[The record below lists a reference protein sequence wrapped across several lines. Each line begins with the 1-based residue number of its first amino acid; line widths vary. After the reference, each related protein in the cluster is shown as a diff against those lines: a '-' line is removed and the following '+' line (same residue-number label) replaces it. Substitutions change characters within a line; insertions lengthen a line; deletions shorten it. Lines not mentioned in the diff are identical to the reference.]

1 MNRPALPR
9 CGIGWRHPHRQALF
23 ESAVA
28 PGFIEVHS
36 ENFFAPGGAA
46 RASLRAAREHHAVSL
61 HGVGLALGSATGI
74 DAEHLRQLGEL
85 VRELQPVRV
94 SDHACFARVAWSNP
108 TVVHAADLLPTP
120 FTREALD
127 VFCDNVQRVQDHL
140 RREIAV
146 ENLSSYLRWRGDEM
160 DEPAFL
166 GELVRRTG
174 CQLLLDINNLL
185 VNALN
190 DQRWDAL
197 DGRSTD
203 PLAAARAWIDRVPAG
218 TVAEFHLAG
227 HTDAGDIVIDDHG
240 SPVPPAVWSLYR
252 HAVQRLGPVPALV
265 EWDTDL
271 PSFDVLMAQALEA
284 DRLAEQALE
293 TLDQSGPLELAA

>member
-23 ESAVA
+23 DSAVE

-36 ENFFAPGGAA
+36 ENHFAPGGAA
-46 RASLRAAREHHAVSL
+46 RATLLAAREHHEVSL

-74 DAEHLRQLGEL
+74 DPTHLRQLGDL
-85 VRELQPVRV
+85 VRAVQPVRV
-94 SDHACFARVAWSNP
+94 SDHASFARAAWSGAAP
-108 TVVHAADLLPTP
+108 VHAADLLPTP

-127 VFCDNVQRVQDHL
+127 VFCANVQRVQDHL

-146 ENLSSYLRWRGDEM
+146 ENLSSYLRWRCDEM

-166 GELVRRTG
+166 CELVRRTG
-174 CQLLLDINNLL
+174 CNLLLDINNLV

-190 DQRWDAL
+190 DQRW
-197 DGRSTD
+197 GMGGD
-203 PLAAARAWIDRVPAG
+203 PAAAARAWIDRLPAG
-218 TVAEFHLAG
+218 IVAEFHLAG

-252 HAVQRLGPVPALV
+252 HAVQRLGPVPALI

-271 PSFDVLMAQALEA
+271 PPFEVLMAQALEA
-284 DRLAEQALE
+284 DRIQQAVLA
-293 TLDQSGPLELAA
+293 PLGQPQPAEVPA

>member
-1 MNRPALPR
+1 MNRPARPR

-23 ESAVA
+23 DSAVA

-36 ENFFAPGGAA
+36 ENYFAPGGAA
-46 RASLRAAREHHAVSL
+46 RTSLRAAREHHAVSL

-74 DAEHLRQLGEL
+74 DAEHLRQLGDLVQEL
-85 VRELQPVRV
+85 EPVRV
-94 SDHACFARVAWSNP
+94 SDHACFARVDLGGH

-127 VFCDNVQRVQDHL
+127 VFCANVQQVQDHL

-174 CQLLLDINNLL
+174 CRLLLDINNLL

-190 DQRWDAL
+190 DQRWNVL
-197 DGRSTD
+197 DDRSTD

-284 DRLAEQALE
+284 DRVAEQALE

>member
-23 ESAVA
+23 DSAVE

-36 ENFFAPGGAA
+36 ENHFAPGGAA
-46 RASLRAAREHHAVSL
+46 RATLLAAREHHEVSL

-74 DAEHLRQLGEL
+74 DPAHLRQLGDL
-85 VRELQPVRV
+85 VRAVQPVRV
-94 SDHACFARVAWSNP
+94 SDHASFARAAWSGAAP
-108 TVVHAADLLPTP
+108 VHAADLLPTP

-127 VFCDNVQRVQDHL
+127 VFCANVQQVQDHL

-146 ENLSSYLRWRGDEM
+146 ENLSSYLRWRCDEM

-166 GELVRRTG
+166 CELVRRTG
-174 CQLLLDINNLL
+174 CTLLLDINNLV

-190 DQRWDAL
+190 DQRW
-197 DGRSTD
+197 GMGGD
-203 PLAAARAWIDRVPAG
+203 PAAAARAWIDRLPAG
-218 TVAEFHLAG
+218 IVAEFHLAG

-252 HAVQRLGPVPALV
+252 HAVQRLGPVPALI

-271 PSFDVLMAQALEA
+271 PPFEVLMAQALEA
-284 DRLAEQALE
+284 DRIQQAVLA
-293 TLDQSGPLELAA
+293 PLGQPQPAEVPA

>member
-23 ESAVA
+23 DSAVE

-36 ENFFAPGGAA
+36 ENHFAPGGAA
-46 RASLRAAREHHAVSL
+46 RATLLAAREHHEVSL

-74 DAEHLRQLGEL
+74 DPAHLRQLGDL
-85 VRELQPVRV
+85 VRAVQPVRV
-94 SDHACFARVAWSNP
+94 SDHASFARAAWSGTAP
-108 TVVHAADLLPTP
+108 VHAADLLPTP

-127 VFCDNVQRVQDHL
+127 VFCANVQQVQDHL

-146 ENLSSYLRWRGDEM
+146 ENLSSYLRWRCDEM

-166 GELVRRTG
+166 CELVRRTG
-174 CQLLLDINNLL
+174 CTLLLDINNLV

-190 DQRWDAL
+190 DQRW
-197 DGRSTD
+197 GMGGD
-203 PLAAARAWIDRVPAG
+203 PAAAARAWIDRLPAG
-218 TVAEFHLAG
+218 IVAEFHLAG

-252 HAVQRLGPVPALV
+252 HAVQRLGPVPALI

-271 PSFDVLMAQALEA
+271 PPFEVLMAQALEA
-284 DRLAEQALE
+284 DRIQQAVLA
-293 TLDQSGPLELAA
+293 PLGQPQPAEVPA

>member
-23 ESAVA
+23 DSAVE

-36 ENFFAPGGAA
+36 ENHFAPGGAA
-46 RASLRAAREHHAVSL
+46 RATLLAAREHHEVSL

-74 DAEHLRQLGEL
+74 DPAHLRQLGDL
-85 VRELQPVRV
+85 VRAVQPVRV
-94 SDHACFARVAWSNP
+94 SDHASFARAAWSGAAP
-108 TVVHAADLLPTP
+108 VHAADLLPTP

-127 VFCDNVQRVQDHL
+127 VFCANVQQVQDHL

-146 ENLSSYLRWRGDEM
+146 ENLSSYLRWRCDEM

-166 GELVRRTG
+166 CELVRRTG
-174 CQLLLDINNLL
+174 CTLLLDINNLV

-190 DQRWDAL
+190 DQRW
-197 DGRSTD
+197 GMGGD
-203 PLAAARAWIDRVPAG
+203 PAAAARAWLDRLPAG
-218 TVAEFHLAG
+218 IVAEFHLAG

-252 HAVQRLGPVPALV
+252 HAVQRLGPVPALI

-271 PSFDVLMAQALEA
+271 PPFEVLMAQALEA
-284 DRLAEQALE
+284 DRIQQAVLA
-293 TLDQSGPLELAA
+293 PLGQPQPAEVPA

>member
-23 ESAVA
+23 DSAVE

-36 ENFFAPGGAA
+36 ENHFAPGGAS
-46 RASLRAAREHHAVSL
+46 RATLLAAREHHEVSL

-74 DAEHLRQLGEL
+74 DPAHLRQLGDL
-85 VRELQPVRV
+85 VRAVQPVRV
-94 SDHACFARVAWSNP
+94 SDHASFARAAWSGAAP
-108 TVVHAADLLPTP
+108 VHAADLLPTP

-127 VFCDNVQRVQDHL
+127 VFCANVQQVQDHL

-146 ENLSSYLRWRGDEM
+146 ENLSSYLRWRCDEM

-166 GELVRRTG
+166 CELVRRTG
-174 CQLLLDINNLL
+174 CTLLLDINNLV

-190 DQRWDAL
+190 DQRW
-197 DGRSTD
+197 GMGGD
-203 PLAAARAWIDRVPAG
+203 PAAAARAWIDRLPAG
-218 TVAEFHLAG
+218 IVAEFHLAG

-252 HAVQRLGPVPALV
+252 HAVQRLGPVPALI

-271 PSFDVLMAQALEA
+271 PPFEVLMAQALEA
-284 DRLAEQALE
+284 DRIQQAVLA
-293 TLDQSGPLELAA
+293 PLGQPQPAEVPA

>member
-23 ESAVA
+23 DSAVE

-36 ENFFAPGGAA
+36 ENHFAPGGAA
-46 RASLRAAREHHAVSL
+46 RATLLAAREHHEVSL

-74 DAEHLRQLGEL
+74 DPSHLRQLGDL
-85 VRELQPVRV
+85 VRAVQPVRV
-94 SDHACFARVAWSNP
+94 SDHASFARAAWSGAAP
-108 TVVHAADLLPTP
+108 VHAADLLPTP

-127 VFCDNVQRVQDHL
+127 VFCANVQRVQDHL

-146 ENLSSYLRWRGDEM
+146 ENLSSYLRWRCDEM

-166 GELVRRTG
+166 CELVRRTG
-174 CQLLLDINNLL
+174 CTLLLDINNLV

-190 DQRWDAL
+190 DQRW
-197 DGRSTD
+197 GMGGD
-203 PLAAARAWIDRVPAG
+203 PAAAARAWIDRLPAG
-218 TVAEFHLAG
+218 IVAEFHLAG

-252 HAVQRLGPVPALV
+252 HAVQRLGPVPALI

-271 PSFDVLMAQALEA
+271 PPFEVLMAQALEA
-284 DRLAEQALE
+284 DRIQQAVLA
-293 TLDQSGPLELAA
+293 PLGQPQPAEVPA

>member
-23 ESAVA
+23 DSAVE

-36 ENFFAPGGAA
+36 ENHFAPGGAA
-46 RASLRAAREHHAVSL
+46 RATLLAAREHHEVSL

-74 DAEHLRQLGEL
+74 DPAHLRQLGDL
-85 VRELQPVRV
+85 VRAVQPVRV
-94 SDHACFARVAWSNP
+94 SDHASFARAAWSGASP
-108 TVVHAADLLPTP
+108 VHAADLLPTP

-127 VFCDNVQRVQDHL
+127 VFCANVQQVQDHL

-146 ENLSSYLRWRGDEM
+146 ENLSSYLRWRCDEM

-166 GELVRRTG
+166 CELVRRTG
-174 CQLLLDINNLL
+174 CTLLLDINNLV

-190 DQRWDAL
+190 DQRW
-197 DGRSTD
+197 GMGGD
-203 PLAAARAWIDRVPAG
+203 PAAAARAWIDRLPAG
-218 TVAEFHLAG
+218 IVAEFHLAG

-252 HAVQRLGPVPALV
+252 HAVQRLGPVPALI

-271 PSFDVLMAQALEA
+271 PPFEVLMAQALEA
-284 DRLAEQALE
+284 DRIQQAVLA
-293 TLDQSGPLELAA
+293 PLGQPQPAEVPA

>member
-23 ESAVA
+23 DCAVE

-36 ENFFAPGGAA
+36 ENHFAPGGAA
-46 RASLRAAREHHAVSL
+46 RATLLAAREHHEVSL

-74 DAEHLRQLGEL
+74 DPSHLRQLGDL
-85 VRELQPVRV
+85 VRAVQPVRV
-94 SDHACFARVAWSNP
+94 SDHASFARAAWSGAAP
-108 TVVHAADLLPTP
+108 VHAADLLPTP

-127 VFCDNVQRVQDHL
+127 VFCANVQRVQDHL

-146 ENLSSYLRWRGDEM
+146 ENLSSYLRWRCDEM

-166 GELVRRTG
+166 CELVRRTG
-174 CQLLLDINNLL
+174 CTLLLDINNLV

-190 DQRWDAL
+190 DQRW
-197 DGRSTD
+197 GMGGD
-203 PLAAARAWIDRVPAG
+203 PAAAARAWIDRLPAG
-218 TVAEFHLAG
+218 IVAEFHLAG

-252 HAVQRLGPVPALV
+252 HAVQRLGPVPALI

-271 PSFDVLMAQALEA
+271 PPFEVLMAQALEA
-284 DRLAEQALE
+284 DRIQQAVLA
-293 TLDQSGPLELAA
+293 PLGQPQPAEVPA

>member
-23 ESAVA
+23 DCAVE

-36 ENFFAPGGAA
+36 ENHFAPGGAA
-46 RASLRAAREHHAVSL
+46 RATLLAAREHHEVSL

-74 DAEHLRQLGEL
+74 DPTHLRQLGDL
-85 VRELQPVRV
+85 VRAVQPVRV
-94 SDHACFARVAWSNP
+94 SDHASFARAAWSGAAP
-108 TVVHAADLLPTP
+108 VHAADLLPTP

-127 VFCDNVQRVQDHL
+127 VFCANVQRVQDHL

-146 ENLSSYLRWRGDEM
+146 ENLSSYLRWRCDEM

-166 GELVRRTG
+166 CELVRRTG
-174 CQLLLDINNLL
+174 CTLLLDINNLV

-190 DQRWDAL
+190 DQRW
-197 DGRSTD
+197 GMGGD
-203 PLAAARAWIDRVPAG
+203 PAAAARAWIDRLPAG
-218 TVAEFHLAG
+218 IVAEFHLAG

-252 HAVQRLGPVPALV
+252 HAVQRLGPVPALI

-271 PSFDVLMAQALEA
+271 PPFEVLMAQALEA
-284 DRLAEQALE
+284 DRIQQAVLA
-293 TLDQSGPLELAA
+293 PLGQPQPAEVPA